1 MARRRR
7 AKKLERI
14 GNWLAFALVLGAIG
28 SAAFVYWRWAY
39 REQRFDQLIE
49 EIAPKY
55 GVDKYLVKAL
65 IRRESKFDPFV
76 YGSHGEI
83 GLMQVT
89 EGAGQLWAR
98 AVKRRDYGR
107 SLLWDPRANIEAG
120 TWYLARALNRWSD
133 TKDPDER
140 IPFALAEYNAGYAN
154 VLRWL
159 PHAQQT
165 TAQEFIQ
172 AITYPS
178 VRDYVA
184 DVMENYQFYKARG
197 HL

>member
-7 AKKLERI
+7 ANRLEWI
-14 GNWLAFALVLGAIG
+14 GNWLALVLVLGAIG
-28 SAAFVYWRWAY
+28 SAAFVYWRWEY
-39 REQRFDQLIE
+39 RERRFDQLIE
-49 EIAPKY
+49 EIAARY
-55 GVDKYLVKAL
+55 GVDKYLVKAVM
-65 IRRESKFDPFV
+65 RRESKFDPSV

-89 EGAGQLWAR
+89 DGAGQEWAR
-98 AVKRRDYGR
+98 AVKRRGFER
-107 SLLWDPRANIEAG
+107 SWLWTPQVNIEAG
-120 TWYLARALNRWSD
+120 TWYLARALNRWPD
-133 TKDPDER
+133 KDPEER
-140 IPFALAEYNAGYAN
+140 IPLALAEYNAGYAN

-165 TAQEFIQ
+165 TADEFIQ

-178 VRDYVA
+178 VRDYVT
-184 DVMENYQFYKARG
+184 DVMENYQFYKTRG